1 MRDLIARLAATRR
14 RFGPGVAGE
23 RLAVLAAAARH
34 PGLPAP
40 FRRAWHDEVLFCLT
54 YPENVRVRRAAEREL
69 RRIAALL
76 RGRPAATLRTLANS
90 GVAGTWV
97 ATAFS
102 PDLLRWLLDR
112 AGRDLEVAWEETDGL
127 EASLPLLALPAEA
140 DGLLSPD
147 LTTEEWLRMAA
158 GRSRPLAWVVGR
170 GNALGLTPGLRERF
184 FDTMGLEV
192 RWRLGRDSRT
202 LTRFPSRPTFY
213 QREPL
218 KRDVALGEVLATAL
232 PKPVPLNRSGV
243 TALIDTARAT
253 LAARGRETDPVTWAN
268 PSETTLFRL
277 DRGIDVALFGLAPE
291 RRLPIETYV
300 GFVAARNRVPIA
312 YGGGWVFFGRC
323 EIGVNLFEEFRGGES
338 AQIFA
343 QVLRVYRQRF
353 RARQFLVDPFQF
365 GKDNPEAIRSGAYWF
380 YHRLGFRLT
389 DARLQAEAEAEHHR
403 IRAVPG
409 YRSPARVL
417 RRFTASRLFLDVGT
431 AERGESPG
439 LAPWQP
445 AAPELARVSLALT
458 SWIGRD
464 FGGDREAARQDAGRW
479 VARWLGAGAAGRT
492 GDQRRWFGRLAP
504 LIAMLPDL
512 SSWEPRDRE
521 RLGRILR
528 AKGGPRERDYALAL
542 QRHGRLEAAF
552 YAVADSP

>member
-1 MRDLIARLAATRR
+1 MREIIARLAAARR
-14 RFGPGVAGE
+14 HFGPGMSRE
-23 RLAVLAAAARH
+23 RLALLAAGGRL

-40 FRRAWHDEVLFCLT
+40 FRQGWHDEVLFCVA
-54 YPENVRVRRAAEREL
+54 YPDSVRVRRAAEQAL
-69 RRIAALL
+69 RRIAALI
-76 RGRPAATLRTLANS
+76 RKRPADSIRTLANS
-90 GVAGTWV
+90 GVAGSWV
-97 ATAFS
+97 ATTFS
-102 PDLLRWLLDR
+102 PDLLRWLLAR
-112 AGRDLEVAWEETDGL
+112 AGRDVDVTWEGADGL
-127 EASLPLLALPAEA
+127 EATLPLLALPAEA

-147 LTTEEWLRMAA
+147 LSTEDWIRLAM
-158 GRSRPLAWVVGR
+158 GRSRPLAWILDRVD
-170 GNALGLTPGLRERF
+170 ALGLSPELRERLF
-184 FDTMGLEV
+184 ATMSLEV

-202 LTRFPSRPTFY
+202 LTRFPPRPIFY

-218 KRDVALGEVLATAL
+218 HRDVALGEVLARPL
-232 PKPVPLNRSGV
+232 PPPAKLDRVGV
-243 TALIDTARAT
+243 TGLIDTARAA

-277 DRGIDVALFGLAPE
+277 DRGIDVALFGLTPE

-312 YGGGWVFFGRC
+312 YGGGWAFFGRC

-338 AQIFA
+338 AHVFA

-389 DARLQAEAEAEHHR
+389 DDRLRAEAEAEHHR
-403 IRAVPG
+403 IQGRPG
-409 YRSPARVL
+409 YRTPARVL
-417 RRFTASRLFLDVGT
+417 RRFTGSRLFLDIRT
-431 AERGESPG
+431 AERGGSPDI
-439 LAPWQP
+439 APWRP

-458 SWIGRD
+458 SWI
-464 FGGDREAARQDAGRW
+464 DAGRRI
-479 VARWLGAGAAGRT
+479 ARWLGRGGAATTEQGRL
-492 GDQRRWFGRLAP
+492 WFGRLAP

-512 SSWEPRDRE
+512 HSWEPRDRE
-521 RLGRILR
+521 QLGRILR

-542 QRHGRLEAAF
+542 QRHHRLEAAL
-552 YAVADSP
+552 YAVAASP

>member
-1 MRDLIARLAATRR
+1 M
-14 RFGPGVAGE
+14 
-23 RLAVLAAAARH
+23 
-34 PGLPAP
+34 
-40 FRRAWHDEVLFCLT
+40 
-54 YPENVRVRRAAEREL
+54 
-69 RRIAALL
+69 
-76 RGRPAATLRTLANS
+76 ANS

-97 ATAFS
+97 ATTFS

-112 AGRDLEVAWEETDGL
+112 RGRDVEVAWEEAEGL
-127 EASLPLLALPAEA
+127 EPSLPLLALPAEA

-147 LTTEEWLRMAA
+147 LTTEEWIRLAV
-158 GRSRPLAWVVGR
+158 GQSRPLAWILDRVD
-170 GNALGLTPGLRERF
+170 ALHLSPELRERF
-184 FDTMGLEV
+184 FATTGLEV

-202 LTRFPSRPTFY
+202 LSRFPSRPIFY

-218 KRDVALGEVLATAL
+218 QRDVALGEVMATAL
-232 PKPVPLNRSGV
+232 PKAVPLNRSAIAG
-243 TALIDTARAT
+243 LSDTARAT
-253 LAARGRETDPVTWAN
+253 LAARGREPDPVTWAN

-277 DRGIDVALFGLAPE
+277 ERGIDVALFGLTPE

-338 AQIFA
+338 AQVFA

-389 DARLQAEAEAEHHR
+389 DARLRAEAETEHHR
-403 IRAVPG
+403 IQATPG
-409 YRSPARVL
+409 YRSPARTL

-431 AERGESPG
+431 AERGGSPD

-458 SWIGRD
+458 AWISRNFD
-464 FGGDREAARQDAGRW
+464 GDREAARQFAVRR
-479 VARWLGAGAAGRT
+479 VTRWLGADAVGRT
-492 GDQRRWFGRLAP
+492 EDQRRWFGRLAP

-521 RLGRILR
+521 QLGRILR

-542 QRHGRLEAAF
+542 QRHTRLESAF
-552 YAVADSP
+552 YAVAASP